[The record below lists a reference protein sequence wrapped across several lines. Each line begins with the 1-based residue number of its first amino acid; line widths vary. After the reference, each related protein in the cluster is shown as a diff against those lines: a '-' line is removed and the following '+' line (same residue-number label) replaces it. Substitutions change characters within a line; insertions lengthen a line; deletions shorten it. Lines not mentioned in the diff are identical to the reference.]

1 MRKGALACL
10 AAGLVA
16 CSSAPPGPNLPSF
29 RDVSEAPAAIQTAAR
44 AVVRIGT
51 AGEFGTGSFISPTG
65 VLLTNNH
72 ILGVSLCPREGCY
85 AQLTFM
91 HQRGSPP
98 QDPETVFV
106 VPIAVDVGLDIAA
119 VQAYPSPGAAPL
131 STPDYLTLDARAAA
145 SLQGTH
151 IHVVGHPEGK
161 LKKWSEGQVVDV
173 DGSWIYSDAFALPGN
188 SGSPLLDDNGHMVG
202 ILHRG
207 PSAQDMETS
216 DGLDEYLI
224 GSASGPVVAA
234 LKAPLP
240 PSLVSVTSPATDAD
254 VLANEVV
261 YLNAHVADVP
271 SPTAS
276 NTTSTVLSILGTA
289 CDAGLARQD
298 YASPE
303 DLGSALTPCTQ
314 AELWIDCRGDA
325 PSTSTSPAFKVCPP
339 DADAWSARY
348 ANVNAHWR
356 ALNGELSLDEVSFA
370 PAYLALSV
378 SAAQTVGSETLQAA
392 VTAAKPILDFS
403 IANYLAAFNIDS
415 YRGEDLLAFVRGYA
429 SFPDYALFGDHLVN
443 TALWLDTDGVM
454 TGPDAVSFLHTLAG
468 DGAIELGTKLL
479 IEDVL
484 YESGAD

>member
-1 MRKGALACL
+1 MRNVALACL

-29 RDVSEAPAAIQTAAR
+29 RDVSEAPAPIQTAAR
-44 AVVRIGT
+44 AVVRLGT

-72 ILGVSLCPREGCY
+72 ILGVSICPREGCY

-98 QDPETVFV
+98 QDPQTVFV
-106 VPIAVDVGLDIAA
+106 VPIAIDVGLDIAA
-119 VQAYPSPGAAPL
+119 VQAYASPGAAPL
-131 STPDYLTLDARAAA
+131 ATPDYLTLDAHDAA

-151 IHVVGHPEGK
+151 IHVVGHPEAK

-207 PSAQDMETS
+207 PSSQDMETS

-224 GSASGPVVAA
+224 GSASGPLVAA

-240 PSLVSVTSPATDAD
+240 SSLLSIAAPATDAD

-261 YLNAHVADVP
+261 YLNARVTNVP

-276 NTTSTVLSILGTA
+276 DPAPTVLSILGTA
-289 CDAGLARQD
+289 CDAGLAPQD

-303 DLGSALTPCTQ
+303 DLASALTPCTQ
-314 AELWIDCRGDA
+314 AELWIDCRADA
-325 PSTSTSPAFKVCPP
+325 TPTTFKVCPP

-348 ANVNAHWR
+348 AGVNAHWR
-356 ALNGELSLDEVSFA
+356 ALNGQLSLDEVSFA
-370 PAYLALSV
+370 PAHLATSV

-392 VTAAKPILDFS
+392 VATAKPILDFS
-403 IANYLAAFNIDS
+403 LANYLAAFNVDS
-415 YRGEDLLAFVRGYA
+415 YQGKDLLAFVRGYA
-429 SFPDYALFGDHLVN
+429 SFPDYALSGSHIVN
-443 TALWLDTDGVM
+443 TALWLNTDGVM
-454 TGPDAVSFLHTLAG
+454 SGADAVSFLHTLAG

-484 YESGAD
+484 YESGAL